1 MTTPVHHHPAHRSA
15 RPAGEEGLERATTV
29 RWGLIRRVKAELA
42 RGTYLTTERWEG
54 AVERLIARES
64 LAR

>member
-1 MTTPVHHHPAHRSA
+1 MSTPVHHHPAHRAS
-15 RPAGEEGLERATTV
+15 RPAGEEGLEHATSI
-29 RWGLIRRVKAELA
+29 RWALIRRVRAQLA
-42 RGTYLTTERWEG
+42 RGEYLTPERWER